1 MKELNDK
8 EVKSILN
15 RLNPDDLYRYELLQK
30 DINNLER
37 QVVIIENGCKE
48 VKEEISLISK
58 YIEETV
64 YAENNVKKTGITV
77 SLSEYRNIKF
87 DAYMAENELEN
98 KLDKLKEMTK
108 FLTSKVREL
117 KNAKRI
123 MHRFLTSN
131 IGGKVLE
138 FKKRSTTLP

>member
-138 FKKRSTTLP
+138 FKKR